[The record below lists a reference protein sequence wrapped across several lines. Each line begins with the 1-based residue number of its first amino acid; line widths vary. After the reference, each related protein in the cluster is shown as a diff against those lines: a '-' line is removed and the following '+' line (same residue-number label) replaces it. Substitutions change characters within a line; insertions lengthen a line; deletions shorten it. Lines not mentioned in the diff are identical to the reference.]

1 MEGLTIVFEKI
12 LRMGGEAAIVI
23 AAVLLVRMLM
33 KRFPR
38 KYAYL
43 LWLIVGIRL
52 VCPVAVSSSLSLF
65 NLQMIPGQERLTA
78 GRQTEFDTG
87 FAVFGEDKTADA
99 APAKNSLKPMAD
111 TGEHMVNGK
120 KGKEPADSNAISP
133 SVGRTEVLAVVWLA
147 GMMFLLF
154 WNLSLTVRMRHRL
167 QKAVLYQ
174 DNIYECDGIASPFVM
189 GLFRPR
195 IYIPFRLGEEER
207 EYILQH
213 ERYHIRRRDP
223 VIKAAAFLILSVYWF
238 HPLVWISWLCMTR
251 DMEMS
256 CDEYVLGSMGKDIRT
271 EYSQSLLGFA
281 LNRRHLSAGLLA
293 FGETDTRK
301 RIRHVLHFRKKG
313 KWMGIIAC
321 IVLLAV
327 SVVCL
332 TNGKTRGSEE
342 SGRTVVSS
350 AGISGSMTESDTA
363 GSTRGEIVS
372 SENTDLPED
381 EVMIGFWKPEDGEA
395 DYHYYKA
402 GERDAEKLQKLAEK
416 LDPDYGCTKSVD
428 KKWQKEKETGY
439 IISYQGNSWAV
450 YTGGY
455 VCFLWGKDEKEE
467 LQHTVMQLPELC
479 AETDRICKT
488 ELGYQRIEPSRIKDV
503 VSAEISYQRKNS
515 GQKTYR
521 QTVHDK
527 SKLETLE
534 RILSE
539 AEDMGGSSACPF
551 GEAVLTL
558 KLKDGETIPITWAD
572 DDCRVIRINGV
583 YYEYMDRHLSFSP
596 DGIRALF
603 DKIPW
608 RAVEHS

>member
-1 MEGLTIVFEKI
+1 M
-12 LRMGGEAAIVI
+12 
-23 AAVLLVRMLM
+23 
-33 KRFPR
+33 
-38 KYAYL
+38 
-43 LWLIVGIRL
+43 
-52 VCPVAVSSSLSLF
+52 
-65 NLQMIPGQERLTA
+65 
-78 GRQTEFDTG
+78 
-87 FAVFGEDKTADA
+87 
-99 APAKNSLKPMAD
+99 
-111 TGEHMVNGK
+111 
-120 KGKEPADSNAISP
+120 
-133 SVGRTEVLAVVWLA
+133 
-147 GMMFLLF
+147 
-154 WNLSLTVRMRHRL
+154 
-167 QKAVLYQ
+167 
-174 DNIYECDGIASPFVM
+174 
-189 GLFRPR
+189 
-195 IYIPFRLGEEER
+195 
-207 EYILQH
+207 
-213 ERYHIRRRDP
+213 
-223 VIKAAAFLILSVYWF
+223 IKAAAFLILSVYWF

-321 IVLLAV
+321 IVLLV
-327 SVVCL
+327 SSVVCL
-332 TNGKTRGSEE
+332 TNGKIRGSEE
-342 SGRTVVSS
+342 NGRTVVSS

-402 GERDAEKLQKLAEK
+402 GERDAEKLQKLAEE

-467 LQHTVMQLPELC
+467 LQHTVMHLPELC

-488 ELGYQRIEPSRIKDV
+488 ELGYQRIEPSLIKDV
-503 VSAEISYQRKNS
+503 V
-515 GQKTYR
+515 
-521 QTVHDK
+521 
-527 SKLETLE
+527 
-534 RILSE
+534 
-539 AEDMGGSSACPF
+539 
-551 GEAVLTL
+551 
-558 KLKDGETIPITWAD
+558 
-572 DDCRVIRINGV
+572 
-583 YYEYMDRHLSFSP
+583 
-596 DGIRALF
+596 
-603 DKIPW
+603 
-608 RAVEHS
+608 